1 MRFFRVGLV
10 AAGIL
15 SMLGCAGFPQPQ
27 QGLDFGDGLSAQD
40 LLERTVAAHGGDL
53 REHEGDFNL
62 AMDGEWGRAIVRIQP
77 IVTDAGFRIRA
88 EERFRPSDG
97 IYALRH
103 EGPEGVKTVFRRGDE
118 LAIWY
123 NGEANQDPARHRA
136 TAMTTDA
143 FQMFHFGPSFLLD
156 RHIALDRLADRREGG
171 VRYRRIL
178 ATLAPG
184 FGEAEQDQVVLWID
198 PETDLTWRMHITLN
212 GFETTQGAH
221 VDTTFLAYDE
231 VNGFVFPSEF
241 IERVRGPIRLRAH
254 DWWITA
260 RDQDRGWREDD
271 VRRPDFAGAA
281 AAAAGTEVGG
291 R

>member
-1 MRFFRVGLV
+1 MRFLKPVVVTAFVFCL
-10 AAGIL
+10 
-15 SMLGCAGFPQPQ
+15 LGCAGFPAPPA
-27 QGLDFGDGLSAQD
+27 GLSFDDGLSAEE
-40 LLERTVAAHGGDL
+40 LFARTVAAHGGDL
-53 REHEGDFNL
+53 RQHDGDFNL

-88 EERFRPSDG
+88 EERFRPSEG
-97 IYALRH
+97 VYALRH
-103 EGPEGVKTVFRRGDE
+103 EGPEGTKTVFRHGDE
-118 LAIWY
+118 LEVWY
-123 NGEANQDPARHRA
+123 NGEPNDDPARQRA

-156 RHIALDRLADRREGG
+156 RSVALDRMTDRRAGG

-178 ATLAPG
+178 VSIEPG
-184 FGEAEQDQVVLWID
+184 FGEAETDQVVLWIHPD
-198 PETDLTWRMHITLN
+198 TDLTWRMHITLN

-221 VDTTFLAYDE
+221 VDTTFLDYEA
-231 VNGFVFPSEF
+231 VGPFVFPSEF

-260 RDQDRGWREDD
+260 RDQDRGWREED

-281 AAAAGTEVGG
+281 EAGAGTYY
-291 R
+291 

>member
-1 MRFFRVGLV
+1 MRLLRAVIV
-10 AAGIL
+10 TAAIFSL
-15 SMLGCAGFPQPQ
+15 LGCAGFPTPQP
-27 QGLDFGDGLSAQD
+27 GLSFDDGLSAQD

-77 IVTDAGFRIRA
+77 IVTDAGYRIRA
-88 EERFRPSDG
+88 EERFRPAAG

-103 EGPEGVKTVFRRGDE
+103 EGPEGTKTVFRRGDE
-118 LAIWY
+118 LEIWY
-123 NGEANQDPARHRA
+123 NGEPNQDRDRRRA

-156 RHIALDRLADRREGG
+156 RHLTLDRLSNRREGG

-178 ATLAPG
+178 ATITPG
-184 FGEAEQDQVVLWID
+184 FGKAEQDQVVLWINPD
-198 PETDLTWRMHITLN
+198 TDLTWRMHITLN

-221 VDTTFLAYDE
+221 VDTTFLSYDE
-231 VNGFVFPSEF
+231 VGRFVFPSEF

-260 RDQDRGWREDD
+260 RDQDRGWSEAD

-281 AAAAGTEVGG
+281 AADAGFD
-291 R
+291 

>member
-1 MRFFRVGLV
+1 MRFFRAVI
-10 AAGIL
+10 AATLFASLI
-15 SMLGCAGFPQPQ
+15 GCAGFPAPRE
-27 QGLDFGDGLSAQD
+27 GLSFDDGLSARE
-40 LLERTVAAHGGDL
+40 LLDRTVAAHGGDL
-53 REHEGDFNL
+53 RHHDGDFNL

-77 IVTDAGFRIRA
+77 LVTDAGFRIRA

-103 EGPEGVKTVFRRGDE
+103 EGPYGTKTVFRRGDE
-118 LAIWY
+118 LDVWY
-123 NGEANQDPARHRA
+123 NGEPNEDPARQRA

-156 RHIALDRLADRREGG
+156 RFVGLDRLADRREGG

-178 ATLAPG
+178 ATIAPG
-184 FGEAEQDQVVLWID
+184 FGEAETDQVVLWIHPD
-198 PETDLTWRMHITLN
+198 TDLTWRMHITLN

-221 VDTTFLAYDE
+221 VDTTFLKYE
-231 VNGFVFPSEF
+231 QVGGFVFPSEF

-260 RDQDRGWREDD
+260 RDQDRGWSEDD
-271 VRRPDFAGAA
+271 VRRPDFSGPA
-281 AAAAGTEVGG
+281 AAAAGEQQ
-291 R
+291 